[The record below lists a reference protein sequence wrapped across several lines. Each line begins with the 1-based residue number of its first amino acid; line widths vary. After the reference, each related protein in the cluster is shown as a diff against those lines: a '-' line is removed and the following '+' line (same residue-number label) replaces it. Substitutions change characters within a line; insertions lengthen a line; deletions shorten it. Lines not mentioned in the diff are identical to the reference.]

1 MKKNN
6 FLISKLSIILLLI
19 SSSSIV
25 FSQKKINQNEI
36 NYDWGTI
43 YLKGK
48 IKKMSH
54 YYYDFDLAD
63 TNNKILLTISEFNDK
78 GYIISKTQYNSEK
91 ELISKTTY
99 EYNLANCLIKEYE
112 NGIISWSNN
121 FRYDEKNNL
130 IEEITENYNHN
141 SKMKTEYKYD
151 INNNLVEILEFDTK
165 NNLAYKTTFKYN
177 NKNQLINKI
186 IIDNSM
192 GIIANNT
199 YKYDYIGNK
208 IKSIGGLIHKYSY
221 NKNKKIIKDETYL
234 KDGSV
239 DNIKVYK
246 YDSNDNLIEEQNLDA
261 DRKITYKS
269 TYLYDAKGNLFQ
281 KTDFKGNQIE
291 LIREFYYKYFK

>member
-1 MKKNN
+1 
-6 FLISKLSIILLLI
+6 
-19 SSSSIV
+19 
-25 FSQKKINQNEI
+25 
-36 NYDWGTI
+36 
-43 YLKGK
+43 
-48 IKKMSH
+48 
-54 YYYDFDLAD
+54 
-63 TNNKILLTISEFNDK
+63 
-78 GYIISKTQYNSEK
+78 
-91 ELISKTTY
+91 
-99 EYNLANCLIKEYE
+99 
-112 NGIISWSNN
+112 
-121 FRYDEKNNL
+121 
-130 IEEITENYNHN
+130 
-141 SKMKTEYKYD
+141 
-151 INNNLVEILEFDTK
+151 
-165 NNLAYKTTFKYN
+165 
-177 NKNQLINKI
+177 
-186 IIDNSM
+186 M